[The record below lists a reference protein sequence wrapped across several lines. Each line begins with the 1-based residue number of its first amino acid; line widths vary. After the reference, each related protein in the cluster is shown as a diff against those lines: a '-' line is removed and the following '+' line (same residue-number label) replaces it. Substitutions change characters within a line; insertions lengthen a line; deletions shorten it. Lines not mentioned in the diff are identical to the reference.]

1 MGCFS
6 SKNHKQNKVSP
17 VGAPN
22 TKAAAPLTKVKQAW
36 GATNT
41 EDTSRP
47 IIVDT
52 PVDLFVKEQPG
63 EQHNSSP
70 KPMAHC
76 HSTNMLAEDSG
87 IGSLPDSSKQVVKV
101 SLTCRVTVATFYFFL
116 LIVFQICSQQYHYQ
130 Q

>member
-1 MGCFS
+1 MGCFA
-6 SKNHKQNKVSP
+6 SKIHKQNKVSP

-22 TKAAAPLTKVKQAW
+22 TKAAAPLSKVKEAW
-36 GATNT
+36 GTIKT
-41 EDTSRP
+41 EDTS
-47 IIVDT
+47 IVDT

-70 KPMAHC
+70 KPVTYC

-116 LIVFQICSQQYHYQ
+116 LIVFQICSQQHHYQ